1 MIMAESAQS
10 ILQKLENFP
19 VGTIVF
25 DTNRKFVG
33 VNPKLRILFG
43 LTAETK
49 LPDLN
54 SIFVHVTRINGLTKS
69 DAQFSLEN
77 LDHFRSEKGR
87 CEFNLHFPDGTESFL
102 KCELLVTEDGHILS
116 FSDISAEVIAQKKLQ
131 HKNRLQEL
139 MFQILKGNLAARTKE
154 SDTQMHDSLHAIAD
168 YLDADHVCI
177 YAYSPD
183 LSSQRLAYEWHTAEY
198 NDCCTEVNDSY
209 FCSKEHIVEAHKA
222 GKVWTTRNATC
233 PIYCAKDCGKKKGTE
248 MTSWFSVPIMREGK
262 CYGYLN
268 CKHLTKEHHYTDDE
282 IQLLTVFAE
291 LTCNLVDSGKSID
304 QIRLESLTNSATHYI
319 IRVDANGYHTYWNKK
334 FQEDYGWIYG
344 NLEMAQSNALGSICE
359 YDREKTVKVVTE
371 CMMNP
376 GKIVQVELDKPGKNG
391 DIRTTLWE
399 FVALTDE
406 SGIPTELQCMGMD
419 ITESVNL
426 RKNLEAN
433 EQKYRTLSES
443 SDNAILLIDISGVI
457 LYANPAAARYYGMT
471 QEEAVGKNSF
481 EIFQGGNI
489 SEVQELIHF
498 ISTEKRSVKKETEL
512 KFPTGSYWFLNT
524 VTPLLNENGDVST
537 IMINAQDITEIKNF
551 NTRLENSE
559 KRYRTLFYDSG
570 IPYLIL
576 VDNKFVDFNAAAL
589 ELTGMTPDELRNS
602 DPFILSPEFQP
613 NGMRTFD
620 YSVQEFEKC
629 MRDPK
634 HAFECVHQR
643 KDGTPFIALASV
655 KPVKYGDVDGLFVIW
670 RDITELKQA
679 EFELELKERR
689 LRELAEFSK
698 TVIWETDK
706 AGLITYISNTTS
718 QVLGY
723 SPDQIIGKV
732 TLYDLYDVKMAHQ
745 RKESDVAVFSM
756 TSGMSQYDAK
766 LRHKDNK
773 SVWVNRTVTPILNP
787 DGVCIGYRG
796 SDTDISERKAAEELF
811 KQFKI
816 ISDQSNHG
824 TTMTTVDGLVI
835 YTNDAF
841 ARMHGYTPE
850 ELEGKHLSIFHNE
863 SQLPRVGELVE
874 IIKSKGGF
882 EAEVVDHARKDGSTF
897 PTLMSAKLIHD
908 EDGNPSFLSATLIDI
923 TDRMLAEQEVRKLT
937 VAVEQS
943 PVPTIITDVN
953 GNFTYANP
961 AFVTTTGFE
970 RHEIYG
976 KSTRILKSGQTPH
989 EVYVEMWKKIKS
1001 GQVWSGEILNR
1012 KKNKELYWELLTI
1025 SPIFDTN
1032 GSIVNYLAIKQDV
1045 TDRKKTEQEIR
1056 ELNSSLEQKVQERT
1070 QELWTSNKELIEA
1083 KEMAEKANLA
1093 KSDFLSRMSHELR
1106 TPMNSILGFGQ
1117 LLEMSQLD
1125 DRQRKNVKQILS
1137 SGNHLLGLI
1146 NEVLD
1151 IARIESGHQTLSVE
1165 PLEVNAVL
1173 SDCIDI
1179 LRPSAD
1185 KRNIVVKFNH
1195 TKGASAY
1202 INADLQRT
1210 KQILLNLLNNSLK
1223 YNVEG
1228 GTVEVGYESVEGSDN
1243 KFTRIYVSDSGIGIN
1258 PEYLEKIFEPFERV
1272 GAEKGSIEGTGLG
1285 LAVVKQLVTL
1295 MNGKV
1300 GVTSESGKGSKF
1312 WIDLPTV
1319 SIVTKADK
1327 DSATDTHLKSG
1338 LHKSQG
1344 KVLYVEDNPAN
1355 IELIDQ
1361 IVSSQRPNINLITDS
1376 TGLNVV
1382 QKAEVYTP
1390 DLILLDL
1397 NLPEIHGSEIVKQLK
1412 GTAAT
1417 AHIPIVVLSADALP
1431 AQIKNL
1437 KTLGAA
1443 DYMTKPIQVSH
1454 LLQVLDQYCKH
1465 NLNN

>member
-1 MIMAESAQS
+1 MIMAESTQS

-19 VGTIVF
+19 VGTVIF
-25 DTNRKFVG
+25 DTSKKIIG
-33 VNPKLRILFG
+33 VNEKLRSLFG
-43 LTAETK
+43 ITDETPVDG
-49 LPDLN
+49 L
-54 SIFVHVTRINGLTKS
+54 STIFTHVYQINGLPKAKVEITIE
-69 DAQFSLEN
+69 SLHN
-77 LDHFRSEKGR
+77 FRTEKDR
-87 CEFNLHFPDGTESFL
+87 CEFHLRFPNGEENFL
-102 KCELLVTEDGHILS
+102 KCELISTEGAHILC
-116 FSDISAEVIAQKKLQ
+116 FSDITTEVVSQRKLQ
-131 HKNRLQEL
+131 NKNRLQEL
-139 MFQILKGNLAARTKE
+139 MFQILKGNLAAKTKE
-154 SDTQMHDSLHAIAD
+154 SDAQMRDSLHAIAD

-177 YAYSPD
+177 YAYSAD
-183 LSSQRLAYEWHTAEY
+183 LSAQRLAYEWHTAEY
-198 NDCCTEVNDSY
+198 NDCCTEVNDSF
-209 FCSKEHIVEAHKA
+209 FCSKEHIAEAHRD
-222 GKVWTTRNATC
+222 GKVWQESNVTC
-233 PIYCAKDCGKKKGTE
+233 PIYCAKDCAAKKATE
-248 MTSWFSVPIMREGK
+248 MSSWFSVPIIREKK
-262 CYGYLN
+262 CYGFLN
-268 CKHLTKEHHYTDDE
+268 CKHLSKAHVYSDDE
-282 IQLLTVFAE
+282 IQLLTVFSE
-291 LTCNLVDSGKSID
+291 LTANILDNSRSLD
-304 QIRLESLTNSATHYI
+304 QVRLESLTKSASHYI
-319 IRVDANGYHTYWNKK
+319 IRVNANGYHTYWNKK
-334 FQEDYGWIYG
+334 FQDDFGWIYG
-344 NLEMAQSNALGSICE
+344 NMEMAQSYALGSICE

-406 SGIPTELQCMGMD
+406 SGIATEIQCMGMD
-419 ITESVNL
+419 ITESVIL
-426 RKNLEAN
+426 RKKLESN
-433 EQKYRTLSES
+433 EQKYRTLSEN

-457 LYANPAAARYYGMT
+457 LYANPPAARYYGMT
-471 QEEAVGKNSF
+471 QEEAVGKNAF
-481 EIFQGGNI
+481 EIFQGVDI

-498 ISTEKRSVKKETEL
+498 IITEKRSAKKETEL
-512 KFPTGSYWFLNT
+512 KFPTGTYWFSNT
-524 VTPLLNENGDVST
+524 VTPLLDGNGDVST

-559 KRYRTLFYDSG
+559 KRYRTLFYYSG

-576 VDNKFVDFNAAAL
+576 VDNKFVDFNEAAL
-589 ELTGMTPDELRNS
+589 ELIGMTPDELRNS
-602 DPFILSPEFQP
+602 DPFVLSPEFQP
-613 NGMRTFD
+613 NGMKTHVYASEQF
-620 YSVQEFEKC
+620 SKC
-629 MRDPK
+629 FQNPK
-634 HAFECVHQR
+634 HEFECVHLR
-643 KDGTPFIALASV
+643 KDGTPFTALASV
-655 KPVKYGDVDGLFVIW
+655 KPFKFGDVDALFVIW
-670 RDITELKQA
+670 RDITSLKQA
-679 EFELELKERR
+679 EAELELKERR

-706 AGLITYISNTTS
+706 DGMITYISNTAY

-723 SPDQIIGKV
+723 TPAQIIGKV
-732 TLYDLYDVKMAHQ
+732 TLYDLYDIKMAHQ

-756 TSGMSQYDAK
+756 TSGISQYDAK
-766 LRHKDNK
+766 LRHKDKK
-773 SVWVNRTVTPILNP
+773 SVWVNRTVTPIVNP
-787 DGVCIGYRG
+787 EGVCIGYRG
-796 SDTDISERKAAEELF
+796 SDTDISERKFAEEQF

-824 TTMTTVDGLVI
+824 TAITTVDGLVI
-835 YTNDAF
+835 YCNDSF

-850 ELEGKHLSIFHNE
+850 ELEGKPLTIFHNE

-874 IIKSKGGF
+874 VIKSKGGF
-882 EAEVVDHARKDGSTF
+882 DAEVVDHARKDGSTF

-908 EDGNPSFLSATLIDI
+908 EDGNPTFLSATLIDI

-976 KSTRILKSGQTPH
+976 NSTRILKSGQTPH
-989 EVYVEMWKKIKS
+989 EVYVEMWKKIKA

-1032 GSIVNYLAIKQDV
+1032 GSIVNYLASQQDV

-1125 DRQRKNVKQILS
+1125 DRQSKNVKQILS

-1165 PLEVNAVL
+1165 PIEVNAVL

-1185 KRNIVVKFNH
+1185 KRNIVMKFNH

-1202 INADLQRT
+1202 VNADLQRT
-1210 KQILLNLLNNSLK
+1210 KQILLNLMNNSLK

-1258 PEYLEKIFEPFERV
+1258 PEHLEKIFEPFERG

-1300 GVTSESGKGSKF
+1300 GVTSERGKGSKF

-1319 SIVTKADK
+1319 KIVTEAYK
-1327 DSATDTHLKSG
+1327 DSVTDTHLTSG
-1338 LHKSQG
+1338 LHESQG

-1355 IELIDQ
+1355 IELINQ
-1361 IVSSQRPNINLITDS
+1361 VVSSQRPNINLIIDS

-1397 NLPEIHGSEIVKQLK
+1397 NLPEIHGSEIVNQLK
-1412 GTAAT
+1412 GTVAT
-1417 AHIPIVVLSADALP
+1417 ANIPIVVLSADALP
-1431 AQIKNL
+1431 EQIKKL
-1437 KTLGAA
+1437 KTMGAA
-1443 DYMTKPIQVSH
+1443 DYMTKPIQVSQ